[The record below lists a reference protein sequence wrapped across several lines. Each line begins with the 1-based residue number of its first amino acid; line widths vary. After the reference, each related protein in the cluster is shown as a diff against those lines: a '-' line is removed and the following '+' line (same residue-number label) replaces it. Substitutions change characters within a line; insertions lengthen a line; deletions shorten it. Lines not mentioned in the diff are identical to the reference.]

1 MATQATTLTRP
12 LAPASAGV
20 MLPAFTLW
28 WREIVRF
35 YRQPTRVVGV
45 LASPLVFWLVIGS
58 GFGTSFRSG
67 GGPGQQHYLDYFYP
81 GALIMIVLFTSIFTM
96 MSVIEDRKEGFLLSV
111 LVAPVPRTAIVLGKV
126 LGGTT
131 LSAVQGLI
139 FLIFAPFAGVH
150 LELAQVLLAAVVVF
164 LVSFALTALGFAIA
178 WPMDSSQAF
187 HGIVNLFLIPLWLLS
202 GALFPIQNA
211 SKWIKVI
218 MRLNPLTYGVEA
230 LRGLL
235 YPGAE
240 TTFPL
245 PSAMATLRSVFAGNV
260 WTRITDGKPPHH
272 EARRL
277 IVGNSI
283 AEQYAFFPALNA
295 TLNGTSAALLL
306 TGRSPDCS
314 RAHCRTPRLH
324 DCCGSCV
331 GSVSGV
337 LSILPL
343 QSRKHSIPGRG
354 MGTSRLFHDSDFPCH
369 TGDRHRAA
377 GDHHFDSR
385 AEGAVSAAS
394 GDRALDVAFVD
405 VCFRHGCDCLFH
417 ALPMVPA
424 QLVASDGDSS
434 R

>member
-1 MATQATTLTRP
+1 MATQATTFARP
-12 LAPASAGV
+12 ITPASGGV

-45 LASPLVFWLVIGS
+45 LASPLVFWIVIGS

-67 GGPGQQHYLDYFYP
+67 GGPAQQNYLNYFYP

-111 LVAPVPRTAIVLGKV
+111 LVAPVPRASIVLGKV

-139 FLIFAPFAGVH
+139 FLVFAPFAGVH
-150 LELAQVLLAAVVVF
+150 LELLPVLLAAVVVF

-202 GALFPIQNA
+202 GALFPITGA
-211 SKWIKVI
+211 SGWIRWL

-240 TTFPL
+240 L
-245 PSAMATLRSVFAGNV
+245 
-260 WTRITDGKPPHH
+260 
-272 EARRL
+272 
-277 IVGNSI
+277 
-283 AEQYAFFPALNA
+283 AF
-295 TLNGTSAALLL
+295 
-306 TGRSPDCS
+306 
-314 RAHCRTPRLH
+314 
-324 DCCGSCV
+324 
-331 GSVSGV
+331 
-337 LSILPL
+337 PL
-343 QSRKHSIPGRG
+343 QSS
-354 MGTSRLFHDSDFPCH
+354 
-369 TGDRHRAA
+369 
-377 GDHHFDSR
+377 
-385 AEGAVSAAS
+385 
-394 GDRALDVAFVD
+394 VAT
-405 VCFRHGCDCLFH
+405 
-417 ALPMVPA
+417 
-424 QLVASDGDSS
+424 
-434 R
+434 